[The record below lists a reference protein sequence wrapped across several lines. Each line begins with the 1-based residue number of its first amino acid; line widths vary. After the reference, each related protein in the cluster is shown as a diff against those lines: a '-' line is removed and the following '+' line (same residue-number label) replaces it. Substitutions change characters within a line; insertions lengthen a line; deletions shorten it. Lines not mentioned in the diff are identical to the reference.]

1 MSYIDPDQFHGAL
14 NSTIT
19 FLKDADNQA
28 DLTAGGVVPA
38 TLQTKLGGI
47 LSDQETKKAARDK
60 AKTAHTTAQGDFA
73 DGATTNYAAYS
84 SAIDAIAGALGKN
97 TPKGRQV
104 LGYRHH
110 LNENAH
116 KQAPQPAP
124 APASAKP

>member
-47 LSDQETKKAARDK
+47 LSD
-60 AKTAHTTAQGDFA
+60 
-73 DGATTNYAAYS
+73 
-84 SAIDAIAGALGKN
+84 
-97 TPKGRQV
+97 
-104 LGYRHH
+104 
-110 LNENAH
+110 
-116 KQAPQPAP
+116 
-124 APASAKP
+124 

>member
-60 AKTAHTTAQGDFA
+60 AKTAATTAQGVFA
-73 DGATTNYAAYS
+73 DGATNELCRLQQR
-84 SAIDAIAGALGKN
+84 IEAIAGALGKD
-97 TPKGRQV
+97 TPKGKQV

-124 APASAKP
+124 AAASAKS